1 MTILNRSFS
10 VEPALKEALT
20 ESYRFSRMR
29 WRLVKE
35 QHLSKR
41 NTDSAVRAGRLTA
54 WGFMDM
60 THMVLRAYVS
70 SGVMSREKQ
79 KEHCHGAALNRK
91 SEPLY

>member
-1 MTILNRSFS
+1 MTILNRSCS

-35 QHLSKR
+35 LHLSKR
-41 NTDSAVRAGRLTA
+41 NTESAGRAGRLTA
-54 WGFMDM
+54 LDFMDM
-60 THMVLRAYVS
+60 THMVLRACVS
-70 SGVMSREKQ
+70 SGMMSRAKQ